1 MEVTVARL
9 VNPAEDTAED
19 MVALQV
25 HLPQLEASP
34 RDMVKQLSLQRLQH
48 LKFDLCDVQLKQ
60 QMTISLGIKTPFV
73 SEPTCSS
80 FLRWPLKI
88 NVLVYPMPQTLNFEL
103 HLRKGKN
110 WKIF

>member
-1 MEVTVARL
+1 L
-9 VNPAEDTAED
+9 VNPAEDTVNPAED
-19 MVALQV
+19 MAALQV

-48 LKFDLCDVQLKQ
+48 LKCDLCDVLLKR

-73 SEPTCSS
+73 LEPTWPN
-80 FLRWPLKI
+80 FLRWPLKT
-88 NVLVYPMPQTLNFEL
+88 NVLVYPLAMPRTLNFEL